1 MVTRLAALSTSA
13 AAASEWSS
21 GRTTAGTARTG
32 AGRGRAGA
40 SARNTSPGMTTTPT
54 PPRCNAAR
62 IAISSSHGT
71 WSGTL
76 ACSQYTLHSPNSCRG
91 WVSWK

>member
-13 AAASEWSS
+13 AAASERSP

-32 AGRGRAGA
+32 AGRGPVGA

-62 IAISSSHGT
+62 MAISNSHGT
-71 WSGTL
+71 WPGAL
-76 ACSQYTLHSPNSCRG
+76 ACSQYTLHSPNNCWG